1 MKSLIISEHH
11 NIAAITEDGKAQDF
25 FVSRNEF
32 SVGDIYTVH
41 VENIMPSINAVFVKL
56 EEGRMGFL
64 HANDIPGNGTLYERL
79 APGQKL
85 LVQIEKEPTG
95 KKGPRVNLT
104 ISIPGR
110 YFVLTTE
117 NTSISTSKKI
127 SEHEERDRLKAIA
140 NLMKPEEFG
149 LVIRTEASGRT
160 KEELEEDFVNLWNI
174 WKNIVDKHEQRTSPG
189 VVNKDKDFL
198 YSVLRD
204 NFNSTIDEIIVS
216 SLQSKYRCEEFLKA
230 WTGREV
236 SVRYIETDQ
245 ILQKTEV
252 EKELRSCLSK
262 RVDLPSG
269 GYIII
274 QTMEALTAIDINS
287 GKFTAS
293 NSLRETVRRTNME
306 AAIEIARHIKL
317 RNIGGMIII
326 DFIDMAEREDRIR
339 VMETLESVLRPDK
352 AKPQVGPLSELC
364 LVEITRK
371 RSGQALSEVF
381 GEECSH
387 CGGVGIVFKLSGQRS
402 SHNYQLNNQS
412 RNDKFNRDRNDRGNL
427 SLDRNDKFNRSGS
440 SLGGQ
445 NTLPKPGFQKNL
457 NKPLLNSNNPPT
469 LNLNKSPLLNNN
481 PASGSSANMPSN
493 SSNHKNLR
501 KNNHRRDRDRDER
514 KPFGEKLN
522 PNPLPVKDK
531 EFVFK
536 KSDSLSPEAEI
547 KADLDDLLSAE
558 ISIPSHKEEALEK
571 VFSQI
576 EPKESAYPRLDAE
589 DKQFVDDLTS
599 QKTFSHFQLGDE
611 TV

>member
-402 SHNYQLNNQS
+402 SNNYQLNNQS
-412 RNDKFNRDRNDRGNL
+412 RNDKFNRNDRGNL

-457 NKPLLNSNNPPT
+457 NKPLLNSNNTPT

-481 PASGSSANMPSN
+481 PASGSSANTPSN

-501 KNNHRRDRDRDER
+501 KNNHRRDRDER
-514 KPFGEKLN
+514 KPFGEKVNSN
-522 PNPLPVKDK
+522 PFPVKEK
-531 EFVFK
+531 EFTSK
-536 KSDSLSPEAEI
+536 KPENLSPEAEI
-547 KADLDDLLSAE
+547 KADLDSILSAE
-558 ISIPSHKEEALEK
+558 MSIPSHKEEALEK

>member
-11 NIAAITEDGKAQDF
+11 NIAAIMEDGKAQDF

-64 HANDIPGNGTLYERL
+64 HANDIPGNGSLYERL

-95 KKGPRVNLT
+95 KKGPRVNLK

-117 NTSISTSKKI
+117 NTGISTSKKI
-127 SEHEERDRLKAIA
+127 SEYEERDRLKAIA

-149 LVIRTEASGRT
+149 LVIRTEAAGRT

-189 VVNKDKDFL
+189 AVNKEKDFL

-204 NFNSTIDEIIVS
+204 NFNSTIDEIVVS
-216 SLQSKYRCEEFLKA
+216 SLQAKYRCEEFLKA

-236 SVRYIETDQ
+236 MVRYIDTDQ
-245 ILQKTEV
+245 ILQKTDV

-317 RNIGGMIII
+317 RNIGGMIIV

-387 CGGVGIVFKLSGQRS
+387 CGGTGIVFKLSGQRS
-402 SHNYQLNNQS
+402 HSYPSNQQ
-412 RNDKFNRDRNDRGNL
+412 N
-427 SLDRNDKFNRSGS
+427 RNDKFNRSNSGPADKFNRNS
-440 SLGGQ
+440 NQGNTSQASANNLNKQPFNKNPNNKPQQLNQ
-445 NTLPKPGFQKNL
+445 NPNSANHSNKNL
-457 NKPLLNSNNPPT
+457 NK
-469 LNLNKSPLLNNN
+469 K
-481 PASGSSANMPSN
+481 
-493 SSNHKNLR
+493 NH
-501 KNNHRRDRDRDER
+501 HRRDREER
-514 KPFGEKLN
+514 KPFTDKASAAPALVSDAELVKTV
-522 PNPLPVKDK
+522 NPLVT
-531 EFVFK
+531 E
-536 KSDSLSPEAEI
+536 LSPEAEI
-547 KADLDDLLSAE
+547 KADLDSMLNSE
-558 ISIPSHKEEALEK
+558 IVLPAHKEEALEE
-571 VFSQI
+571 VFSKI
-576 EPKESAYPRLDAE
+576 EAKEQPYSRLDTE
-589 DKQFVDDLTS
+589 DKQFIEDLTN

-611 TV
+611 II

>member
-1 MKSLIISEHH
+1 MKSLIISEQH
-11 NIAAITEDGKAQDF
+11 NIASVVQEGKAQDF
-25 FVSRNEF
+25 FISRNEF
-32 SVGDIYTVH
+32 GVGDIYTVL

-64 HANDIPGNGTLYERL
+64 HANDIPGEGSLHDRL

-85 LVQIEKEPTG
+85 MVQIEKEPTG
-95 KKGPRVNLT
+95 KKGPRVNPK
-104 ISIPGR
+104 ISLPGR

-117 NTSISTSKKI
+117 NSSISISKKI
-127 SEHEERDRLKAIA
+127 ADYEEKDRLKSIA

-149 LVIRTEASGRT
+149 LVIRTEASARS

-174 WKNIVDKHEQRTSPG
+174 WKNIVDKHDQKNSPG
-189 VVNKDKDFL
+189 VVYKEKDFL

-204 NFNSTIDEIIVS
+204 NFNSTVDEIVVS
-216 SLQSKYRCEEFLKA
+216 SLQAKYRTEDFLKT

-236 SVRYIETDQ
+236 PVRFIDTDQ

-293 NSLRETVRRTNME
+293 NTLRETVRRTNME
-306 AAIEIARHIKL
+306 AAIEIARHIRL

-339 VMETLESVLRPDK
+339 VMETLESALRPDK

-381 GEECSH
+381 GEECPV
-387 CGGVGIVFKLSGQRS
+387 CNGTGLIFKLSGSGKS
-402 SHNYQLNNQS
+402 SSSSQQNQNKYNKGNPANKS
-412 RNDKFNRDRNDRGNL
+412 NFQKQNRPM
-427 SLDRNDKFNRSGS
+427 GS
-440 SLGGQ
+440 NKNQ
-445 NTLPKPGFQKNL
+445 NTKSQG
-457 NKPLLNSNNPPT
+457 NKP
-469 LNLNKSPLLNNN
+469 NK
-481 PASGSSANMPSN
+481 
-493 SSNHKNLR
+493 
-501 KNNHRRDRDRDER
+501 RD
-514 KPFGEKLN
+514 N
-522 PNPLPVKDK
+522 YS
-531 EFVFK
+531 K
-536 KSDSLSPEAEI
+536 KSDSDYSRYQNQDQNSSKTNNNDFNRPQNRDKESNNSRETVANNKNNDSI
-547 KADLDDLLSAE
+547 KAEFDTLVESNHSEVSSPDLSSDG
-558 ISIPSHKEEALEK
+558 LEK
-571 VFSQI
+571 VFSKI
-576 EPKESAYPRLDAE
+576 EPKDTVAPNQVNNTDAPTDTFNSGKKLDYE
-589 DKQFVDDLTS
+589 GEELIKDLTS
-599 QKTFSHFQLGDE
+599 KKTFSHFHINDE
-611 TV
+611 IS

>member
-1 MKSLIISEHH
+1 MKSLIISEQH
-11 NIAAITEDGKAQDF
+11 NIASVVQEGKAQDF
-25 FVSRNEF
+25 FISRNEF
-32 SVGDIYTVH
+32 GVGDIYTVL

-64 HANDIPGNGTLYERL
+64 HANDIPGEGSLHDRL

-85 LVQIEKEPTG
+85 MVQIEKEPTG
-95 KKGPRVNLT
+95 KKGPRVNPK

-117 NTSISTSKKI
+117 SVGISISKKI
-127 SEHEERDRLKAIA
+127 ADYEEKDRLKSIA

-149 LVIRTEASGRT
+149 LVIRTEASARS

-174 WKNIVDKHEQRTSPG
+174 WKNIVDKHDQKNSPG
-189 VVNKDKDFL
+189 VVYKEKDFL

-204 NFNSTIDEIIVS
+204 NFNSTVDEIVVS
-216 SLQSKYRCEEFLKA
+216 SLQAKYRTEDFLKT

-236 SVRYIETDQ
+236 SVRFLETDQ
-245 ILQKTEV
+245 ILQKTDV

-293 NSLRETVRRTNME
+293 NTLRETVRRTNME
-306 AAIEIARHIKL
+306 AAIEIARHIRL

-339 VMETLESVLRPDK
+339 VMETLESALRPDK

-381 GEECSH
+381 GEECPV
-387 CGGVGIVFKLSGQRS
+387 CNGTGLIFKLAGSGKS
-402 SHNYQLNNQS
+402 S
-412 RNDKFNRDRNDRGNL
+412 
-427 SLDRNDKFNRSGS
+427 S
-440 SLGGQ
+440 SGGQ
-445 NTLPKPGFQKNL
+445 QSQNKYSKGGSNQGNKGNFQKQNRQ
-457 NKPLLNSNNPPT
+457 NSNNKNQNPKSQG
-469 LNLNKSPLLNNN
+469 NKPNN
-481 PASGSSANMPSN
+481 
-493 SSNHKNLR
+493 K
-501 KNNHRRDRDRDER
+501 RD
-514 KPFGEKLN
+514 N
-522 PNPLPVKDK
+522 YN
-531 EFVFK
+531 K
-536 KSDSLSPEAEI
+536 KSDSDSNKPQNQENSSPRSSNNDSNKSFNKNKESNSSSEQSSSKPDSVKAEFNAMVESGPTN
-547 KADLDDLLSAE
+547 KVSKSPSKESSSDD
-558 ISIPSHKEEALEK
+558 LEK
-571 VFSQI
+571 VFSKI
-576 EPKESAYPRLDAE
+576 EPKDTGAQSQVNNLEAPADSFNTGKKLDYE
-589 DKQFVDDLTS
+589 GEELIKDLTS
-599 QKTFSHFQLGDE
+599 KKTFSHFHINDE
-611 TV
+611 IS